1 MTVILIHED
10 NHGLLGVAKDYEN
23 AIDYLI
29 QNQWLNTDTEVY
41 STKKEEY
48 TSLREL
54 KITIENIRKMGIDKF
69 NELFDGVLYLDVDNV
84 WEMWYNKSI
93 ESEVMIMRGRVKIN
107 LNKRYAKQP
116 KKVKQI
122 ISENDFN
129 EIINLINFKER
140 LKAERKK

>member
-1 MTVILIHED
+1 MLT
-10 NHGLLGVAKDYEN
+10 NN
-23 AIDYLI
+23 F
-29 QNQWLNTDTEVY
+29 NN
-41 STKKEEY
+41 
-48 TSLREL
+48 
-54 KITIENIRKMGIDKF
+54 GII
-69 NELFDGVLYLDVDNV
+69 Y
-84 WEMWYNKSI
+84 I

-140 LKAERKK
+140 LKTERGK